1 MADNV
6 PLVVADGESTPVS
19 HTLSPRGVSGD
30 TAKYQ
35 NYAVTF
41 AEGRETATLKVAE
54 PKGLQKTEIVLLVPR
69 VLDETINGV
78 TVSRVADYATI
89 RTTAIIPKTWDEQAA
104 KNVRVMGSNMLL
116 VDPVADAI
124 DKGEFVW

>member
-1 MADNV
+1 MADNA
-6 PLVVADGESTPVS
+6 PLTIDDGESTPVS
-19 HTLSPRGVSGD
+19 HVLSPRGISGD

-41 AEGRETATLKVAE
+41 PEGRETATLRATE
-54 PKGLQKTEIVLLVPR
+54 PKGLQKTETVLTVPR

-89 RTTAIIPKTWDEQAA
+89 RTTVIIPKTWEESDA
-104 KNVRVMGSNMLL
+104 KNVRVMGSNLL
-116 VDPVADAI
+116 LTDPVADAI

>member
-6 PLVVADGESTPVS
+6 PLVVDDGESTPVS
-19 HTLSPRGVSGD
+19 HSFSPRGVSGEL
-30 TAKYQ
+30 AKYQ
-35 NYAVTF
+35 NYAVNF
-41 AEGRETATLKVAE
+41 SEGRETATLKVSE
-54 PKGLQKTEIVLLVPR
+54 PKGLQKAEIVLLVPR

-89 RTTAIIPKTWDEQAA
+89 RTTCIIPKTWEEQSA
-104 KNVRVMGSNMLL
+104 KNVRVMGSNLL
-116 VDPVADAI
+116 LTDPVADAI

>member
-19 HTLSPRGVSGD
+19 HTFSPRGVSGD

-78 TVSRVADYATI
+78 TVSRVADYGTFRVTCI
-89 RTTAIIPKTWDEQAA
+89 VPKTWDEQDA
-104 KNVRVMGSNMLL
+104 KNLRVMGSNVLL
-116 VDPVADAI
+116 VGPVADAI

>member
-1 MADNV
+1 MADNA
-6 PLVVADGESTPVS
+6 PLVIADGESTPVS
-19 HTLSPRGVSGD
+19 HTLSPRGISGD

-41 AEGRETATLKVAE
+41 AEGRETATIKVAE
-54 PKGLQKTEIVLLVPR
+54 PKGLSKTEIVLLVPR

-78 TVSRVADYATI
+78 TVSRVADYATL
-89 RTTAIIPKTWDEQAA
+89 RMTAIVPKTWEEQDA
-104 KNVRVMGSNMLL
+104 KNVRVMGSNLL
-116 VDPVADAI
+116 LTDPVADAI